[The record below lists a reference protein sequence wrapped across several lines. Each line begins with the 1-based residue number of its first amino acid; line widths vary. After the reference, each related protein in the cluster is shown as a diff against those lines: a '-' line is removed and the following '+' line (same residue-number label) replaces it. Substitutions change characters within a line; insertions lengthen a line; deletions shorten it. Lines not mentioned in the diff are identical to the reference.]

1 MRLIFA
7 FLFFLGC
14 GGETTRTEYVPI
26 PGGGST
32 GGNTGG
38 GNQNGKPSYQ
48 ETQALLITHCQSCH
62 ANSNFLKSERQLR
75 ASSTLNRV
83 RSRSMPPNGGS
94 LGDIDRRR
102 IISFF

>member
-26 PGGGST
+26 PNQGEGQQQPGGGQT
-32 GGNTGG
+32 
-38 GNQNGKPSYQ
+38 GKPSYQ
-48 ETQALLITHCQSCH
+48 ETQALLITHCQNCH
-62 ANSNFLKSERQLR
+62 GNSNFLKSERQLR
-75 ASSTLNRV
+75 ASSVLNRV

-94 LGDIDRRR
+94 LDDATRRR
-102 IISFF
+102 IVSFF